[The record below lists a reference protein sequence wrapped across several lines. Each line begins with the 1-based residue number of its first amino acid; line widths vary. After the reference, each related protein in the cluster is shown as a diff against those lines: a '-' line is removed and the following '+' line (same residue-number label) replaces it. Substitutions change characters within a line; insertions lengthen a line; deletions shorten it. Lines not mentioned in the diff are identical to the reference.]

1 MKGIRKLYYLCNS
14 FASQKLFHHNFF
26 LKSKIKTFQII
37 KQSTDTSLVENS
49 PINHTH
55 TYKPMMFIH
64 SLNINILGTYN
75 GSSTVGFIETN
86 ETYMFF

>member
-1 MKGIRKLYYLCNS
+1 MKGIRELYYLCNS
-14 FASQKLFHHNFF
+14 FAGQKLFHHIFF

-64 SLNINILGTYN
+64 SLKYKYTGDL
-75 GSSTVGFIETN
+75 
-86 ETYMFF
+86 

>member
-1 MKGIRKLYYLCNS
+1 MKGIRELS
-14 FASQKLFHHNFF
+14 IFATLLLVKNYFTIFF

-64 SLNINILGTYN
+64 SLKYKYTGDL
-75 GSSTVGFIETN
+75 
-86 ETYMFF
+86 